1 MPTFNATFLFVLLS
15 FAIFVALMKAIY
27 FDPIMAIKNERER
40 KLTQDEQSAKDFLKQ
55 FEKLHSEY
63 QAGIKQARLEAHQ
76 LIQQIRQ
83 QAKTSAQQLVI
94 NARNDAQSETD
105 RQMADLSIWR
115 ENTYGELESERA
127 ALTQTVIAKVKTGG
141 KIGSATGS

>member
-55 FEKLHSEY
+55 FERLHSEY

-76 LIQQIRQ
+76 LIQQLRQ
-83 QAKTSAQQLVI
+83 TAKTSAQQLVI
-94 NARNDAQSETD
+94 AARGDAQKETD
-105 RQMADLSIWR
+105 RQMADLSTWR
-115 ENTYGELESERA
+115 EQTYKELESERA
-127 ALTQTVIAKVKTGG
+127 ALTQAVIAKVRNGG
-141 KIGSATGS
+141 KVGSATGS